1 MCYLRSAQLIN
12 DMNTIGITMKKLQVN
27 TKFVNNLQLEWSKFV
42 TDVKLA
48 KDMHKSSF
56 NQLYAYLRQ
65 HEVHANEV
73 RMMRERFPDLLALV
87 ANTYNTPP
95 YEIQFRKYLLD
106 RFPAQSVGQS
116 CQKCSFEEVLV
127 HQRLRKTLIVLAFI
141 MYISLSIEHEVQF
154 RRTSLTGFPAQS
166 IRSSNAIALD
176 SPYLLVLITG
186 MSQSRLHE
194 SRKSPTKS
202 LFDVGSKRISIVTV
216 NTKEC
221 YSDVLE
227 IITRIMRRTF

>member
-95 YEIQFRKYLLD
+95 YIQFR
-106 RFPAQSVGQS
+106 R
-116 CQKCSFEEVLV
+116 
-127 HQRLRKTLIVLAFI
+127 I
-141 MYISLSIEHEVQF
+141 
-154 RRTSLTGFPAQS
+154 SLTGFPAQS
-166 IRSSNAIALD
+166 VRSFNAGALD
-176 SPYLLVLITG
+176 SLYLLVLVIRTSKSG
-186 MSQSRLHE
+186 HHDKK
-194 SRKSPTKS
+194 SRKSPTAE
-202 LFDVGSKRISIVTV
+202 LFDVDSGRISIVTV
-216 NTKEC
+216 NTKE
-221 YSDVLE
+221 YHSDVLE
-227 IITRIMRRTF
+227 IITRIMLRTLL